1 MVKYIGSKRALLP
14 WITYAIQCIVESN
27 PILKERKQKGVLTL
41 LDPFSGTAR
50 VGHALKQ
57 QGYFVIA
64 GDYLSFAHTLAKALV
79 EADAQEYPPNRIL
92 PLLSQLNVLPGKPG
106 WFTEYYAIRS
116 RYFQPHN
123 AAKIEAIREAIE
135 EMAGGNETLKAVLL
149 TSLLIAA
156 DKVDST
162 TGVQMAYLKRW
173 APRSY
178 NTLHLEYPPLV
189 PGRGQAVLGDAL
201 SWAIEVEADIA
212 YLDPPYN
219 QHSYAGNYHIWETL
233 ILFDKP
239 EVYGTACKRADV
251 RHKRSPFNSK
261 IEAPQALSKLIG
273 QLKAYY
279 IVLSFNDEGFF
290 SIEDLKALCEGR
302 GPTLIL
308 KHPYKR
314 YVGAQIG
321 IFNPRGEKVG
331 TVSHLY
337 NHEYLF
343 IVCPDFSA
351 YRALRKVLE
360 TNQLLSP
367 SLYEEGIESEVF
379 QG

>member
-1 MVKYIGSKRALLP
+1 MVKYIGSKRVLLP
-14 WITYAIQCIVESN
+14 WIIRVIESIVESN
-27 PILKERKQKGVLTL
+27 SALRDNKQKGILTL

-64 GDYLSFAHTLAKALV
+64 GDYLSFAYILAKALV
-79 EADAQEYPPNRIL
+79 EADAREYPAERIL
-92 PLLSQLNVLPGKPG
+92 PLLSQLNALPGRPG

-116 RYFQPHN
+116 RFLQPHN

-135 EMAGGNETLKAVLL
+135 EVAGQDERLKAILL
-149 TSLLIAA
+149 TSLLLAA

-162 TGVQMAYLKRW
+162 TGLQMAYLKKW

-178 NTLHLEYPPLV
+178 NELHLEYPPLV

-201 SWAIEVEADIA
+201 SWALGVEADIA

-219 QHSYAGNYHIWETL
+219 QHSYAGNYHVWETL
-233 ILFDKP
+233 VLFDKP
-239 EVYGTACKRADV
+239 EIYGVACKRADV
-251 RHKRSPFNSK
+251 RQRKSPFNSK
-261 IEAPQALSKLIG
+261 VEAPLALSKL
-273 QLKAYY
+273 LHSLRAPY
-279 IVLSFNDEGFF
+279 IVLSFSDEGFF
-290 SIEDLKALCEGR
+290 SAQELKNLCESR

-321 IFNPRGEKVG
+321 IYNPHGEKVG
-331 TVSHLY
+331 KVSHLY
-337 NHEYLF
+337 NNEYLY
-343 IVCPDFSA
+343 IICPDSA
-351 YRALRKVLE
+351 AYLALKERLNDALLPHLLLGLE
-360 TNQLLSP
+360 
-367 SLYEEGIESEVF
+367 V
-379 QG
+379 